1 MKRNLQFY
9 DLSGKTKNL
18 KQKLVQVYASSKI
31 LLLKELSQPMQG
43 NLKKDIKL
51 VNKGKYFWGECI
63 NIFSR
68 FLYSGWNSLA
78 VNGHIVNSQVFY
90 TLCGWKKLCTFKL

>member
-31 LLLKELSQPMQG
+31 LLLKELSQPLQG
-43 NLKKDIKL
+43 NKKKDIKL
-51 VNKGKYFWGECI
+51 VNKGKYF
-63 NIFSR
+63 
-68 FLYSGWNSLA
+68 
-78 VNGHIVNSQVFY
+78 
-90 TLCGWKKLCTFKL
+90 

>member
-51 VNKGKYFWGECI
+51 VNKGKYF
-63 NIFSR
+63 
-68 FLYSGWNSLA
+68 
-78 VNGHIVNSQVFY
+78 
-90 TLCGWKKLCTFKL
+90 

>member
-9 DLSGKTKNL
+9 DLSGKTKNS

-51 VNKGKYFWGECI
+51 VNKGKYF
-63 NIFSR
+63 
-68 FLYSGWNSLA
+68 
-78 VNGHIVNSQVFY
+78 
-90 TLCGWKKLCTFKL
+90 